1 MNSDMVDY
9 ISWCL
14 QAENKQA
21 GNSAEILTMKVSMV
35 VAEMLKLF
43 IFKSVKIMQT
53 FLFRLFLRRQ

>member
-1 MNSDMVDY
+1 MNYVRIVINSDMVDY

-35 VAEMLKLF
+35 VAEML
-43 IFKSVKIMQT
+43 
-53 FLFRLFLRRQ
+53 